1 MRVGAAG
8 RILVVVPR
16 LAHVRHTFS
25 RVLVPQIGH
34 SGFAVAEFG
43 GVAGC
48 AVGEGPIIV
57 GVVKVCNQAV
67 QSEQQGKR
75 VSISAGGS

>member
-1 MRVGAAG
+1 MRVGAA
-8 RILVVVPR
+8 RRVLVVVPR
-16 LAHVRHTFS
+16 LAHVRHAFP